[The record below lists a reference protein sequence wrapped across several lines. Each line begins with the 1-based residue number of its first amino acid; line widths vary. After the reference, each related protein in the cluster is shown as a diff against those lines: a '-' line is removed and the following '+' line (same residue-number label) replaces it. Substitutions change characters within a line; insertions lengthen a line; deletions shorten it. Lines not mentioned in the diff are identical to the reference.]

1 MNRRMCMGLTMALAA
16 AGFSTA
22 VMAEANYPTKP
33 IKLLVP
39 FAAGGTT
46 DIIARVIAEPLGR
59 ELGQSVIVDNKG
71 GGGGVIGA
79 QETAR
84 QKPDGYNLGISTLST
99 MATNPAINPKTPYN
113 PLTDFTPIINIA
125 ATPNVIAVNPKFAG
139 NANYKAFEAELKAN
153 PGKYS
158 YGSSGTGGIQH
169 MLMELYKSLTGIQ
182 MTHVPY
188 RGAGPALNDAV
199 AGQIPMILDNLPSA
213 LPFIKDNRLKAIAVA
228 APQRL
233 AVLPDVPTFKEVGLP
248 QVNRMASYGILGPKG
263 MDKATVEKINAAVK
277 KVLQDPAVKKRIEDT
292 GSLVVG
298 NSPQEFA
305 KELKEEFETYKQ
317 VVAKQKLTLD

>member
-1 MNRRMCMGLTMALAA
+1 MT
-16 AGFSTA
+16 
-22 VMAEANYPTKP
+22 
-33 IKLLVP
+33 
-39 FAAGGTT
+39 
-46 DIIARVIAEPLGR
+46 
-59 ELGQSVIVDNKG
+59 
-71 GGGGVIGA
+71 
-79 QETAR
+79 
-84 QKPDGYNLGISTLST
+84 
-99 MATNPAINPKTPYN
+99 
-113 PLTDFTPIINIA
+113 TPIINIA
-125 ATPNVIAVNPKFAG
+125 ATPNVIAVNPKFPGA
-139 NANYKAFEAELKAN
+139 ANYKAFEAELKGH

-213 LPFIKDNRLKAIAVA
+213 LPFIKDNRLKAVAVA

-233 AVLPDVPTFKEVGLP
+233 AVLPDVPTFKEVGLE

-263 MDKATVEKINAAVK
+263 MDKAVVDKINAAVK

-298 NSPQEFA
+298 NSSQEFA
-305 KELKEEFETYKQ
+305 KELKDEYETYKQ

>member
-1 MNRRMCMGLTMALAA
+1 M
-16 AGFSTA
+16 
-22 VMAEANYPTKP
+22 V
-33 IKLLVP
+33 
-39 FAAGGTT
+39 
-46 DIIARVIAEPLGR
+46 
-59 ELGQSVIVDNKG
+59 VDNKG

-125 ATPNVIAVNPKFAG
+125 ATPNVIAVNPKFPGA
-139 NANYKAFEAELKAN
+139 ASYKAFETELKAN

-263 MDKATVEKINAAVK
+263 MDKAMVEKINAAVK

-305 KELKEEFETYKQ
+305 KELKEEYETYKQ